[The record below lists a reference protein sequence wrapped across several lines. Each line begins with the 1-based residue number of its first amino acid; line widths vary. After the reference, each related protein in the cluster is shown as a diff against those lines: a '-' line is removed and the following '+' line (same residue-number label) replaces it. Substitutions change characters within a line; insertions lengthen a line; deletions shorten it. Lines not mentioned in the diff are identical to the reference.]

1 MFDLERKCFQH
12 PLEDEDTLPEIQ
24 DWEGKN
30 R

>member
-12 PLEDEDTLPEIQ
+12 LLEEGDTLREIQ
-24 DWEGKN
+24 DWEGKK